1 MNKDLLLLLLS
12 LLLLLYIKYISLY
25 LQSKIESR
33 EYSLG
38 EMIVPQ
44 TYKKVV
50 LTEDG
55 IIKTV
60 SGEKYPSDIRERTRK
75 QHEKLGLM
83 HVHTDE
89 YYAGMTKE
97 QVYERIAQ
105 LNESTNCP
113 EKLFETY

>member
-1 MNKDLLLLLLS
+1 
-12 LLLLLYIKYISLY
+12 
-25 LQSKIESR
+25 
-33 EYSLG
+33 
-38 EMIVPQ
+38 
-44 TYKKVV
+44 
-50 LTEDG
+50 
-55 IIKTV
+55 
-60 SGEKYPSDIRERTRK
+60 
-75 QHEKLGLM
+75 M